1 MKYDFNGESHT
12 ISEAELESICST
24 GRCSLALYIAP
35 PEDKVE
41 TWLRIHLDNERKRD
55 LAQHKVTRGTAI
67 YKRFTQGLCRTT
79 RKMLNTELERKQAID
94 HDKSPTFEPLNY
106 TKEERAKLKIKDALV
121 EGRGYRV
128 LPATGNVNR
137 LQ

>member
-12 ISEAELESICST
+12 ISEAEVEAICST

-41 TWLRIHLDNERKRD
+41 TWLRLHIEREHALDLD
-55 LAQHKVTRGTAI
+55 QHKIARGTRV
-67 YKRFTQGLCRTT
+67 YKHYNNLSRTT
-79 RKMLNTELERKQAID
+79 RKLLTKELERKQAID

>member
-12 ISEAELESICST
+12 ISDAELESICST

-41 TWLRIHLDNERKRD
+41 TWLRLHIEREKKLDYE
-55 LAQHKVTRGTAI
+55 QHKVARLTNNYAGYGNNI
-67 YKRFTQGLCRTT
+67 SRTT
-79 RKMLNTELERKQAID
+79 RKLLTKELERKQAID